1 MVDVKKAREAKGIGQ
16 NALANETGV
25 TQQYIWLIE
34 NGQRR
39 PSVEVAKKIANVLG
53 FDWTEFFK

>member
-39 PSVEVAKKIANVLG
+39 PSVEVAKKIAEVLD